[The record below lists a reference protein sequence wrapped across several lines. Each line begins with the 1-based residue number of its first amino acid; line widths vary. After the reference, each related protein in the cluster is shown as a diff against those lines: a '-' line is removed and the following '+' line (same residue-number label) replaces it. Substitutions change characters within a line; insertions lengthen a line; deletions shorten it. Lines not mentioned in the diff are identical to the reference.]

1 LPDNAPEKSGQIFSL
16 QSVAL
21 LLPFFRQYALR
32 LVGGIIALLLVDFLQ
47 LWTPRIIKMAVDEL
61 GSGMATGPGLLR
73 YAGLILLLAAGIAL
87 CRFIW
92 RYLILG
98 FSRLLERDLR
108 DRLLS
113 HLLTLD
119 RMFFQWHTTGEIMA
133 LTTNDLAAVQLA
145 SGMGL
150 IAFVDAVVMTLAAL
164 AFMAY
169 IHPMLTVIA
178 VSPMP
183 VLVFSTRLLS
193 ARMHKRFKK
202 VQEQFE
208 KLTEFARSTL
218 ANIRLIKAYT
228 QEAPQTEQFGRMG
241 EEYIRNNL
249 KVAVV
254 QGILS
259 PFSGL
264 VANCS
269 LLLVL
274 FFGGRLTI
282 QGIITVGDFVAFFSY
297 LFMLTWPM
305 MALGWVANLFQ
316 RGTTSLGRID
326 RILQEKPL
334 LKDCAARPTTVP
346 PAAGNITLNH
356 LSFAFPG
363 QAEPAIDDVC
373 MTIKPGIVGVVG
385 KSGSGKSILCNIL
398 ARLYPVADGTFFL
411 DGADVNTLPLA
422 AVRGSIAYVPQE
434 TTLFSDTIQFNI
446 ALGKKNAAMAEI
458 EEVAR
463 AASIHQEIM
472 ALADG
477 YQTRVGERGV
487 KLSGGQRQRIALARA
502 LLLDRPI
509 IIIDDGLSAVD
520 METEQAIIRSMAS
533 YLQGRT
539 CIVVSHRVAPLADAG
554 EILGMDQGRIAARGN
569 HAYLFA
575 NNPFYAK
582 IYTHQTT
589 VRGRQG

>member
-1 LPDNAPEKSGQIFSL
+1 M
-16 QSVAL
+16 
-21 LLPFFRQYALR
+21 
-32 LVGGIIALLLVDFLQ
+32 
-47 LWTPRIIKMAVDEL
+47 PRIIKRAVDEL
-61 GSGMATGPGLLR
+61 GIGTATGPGLLR
-73 YAGLILLLAAGIAL
+73 YAGLLLLLAAGIAV

-92 RYLILG
+92 RYLVLG

-108 DRLLS
+108 DRLLA

-119 RMFFQWHTTGEIMA
+119 RMFFQRHTTGEIMA
-133 LTTNDLAAVQLA
+133 LVTNDLAAVQLA
-145 SGMGL
+145 GGMGL
-150 IAFVDAVVMTLAAL
+150 IAFVDALVMTLAAL

-169 IHPMLTVIA
+169 IHPMLTVLA
-178 VSPMP
+178 VLPMP

-193 ARMHKRFKK
+193 ASMHRRFKR

-208 KLTEFARSTL
+208 ILTEFARSAL

-228 QEAPQTEQFGRMG
+228 QEAPQTLQFDRMG

-249 KVAVV
+249 KVAMV
-254 QGILS
+254 QGVLS

-264 VANCS
+264 IANCC

-282 QGIITVGDFVAFFSY
+282 QGVITVGDFVAFFSY

-316 RGTTSLGRID
+316 RGVTSLGRIE
-326 RILQEKPL
+326 RILQEKPEL
-334 LKDCAARPTTVP
+334 VDRAAGPTLP
-346 PAAGNITLNH
+346 PAAGNIRLNH
-356 LSFAFPG
+356 LSFVFPG
-363 QAEPAIDDVC
+363 QTTPAIDDVSV
-373 MTIKPGIVGVVG
+373 TIGPGIIGVVG
-385 KSGSGKSILCNIL
+385 KSGSGKSTLCNIL
-398 ARLYPVADGTFFL
+398 ARLYPVADGAYLL
-411 DGADVNTLPLA
+411 DNRDVNTLPLA

-434 TTLFSDTIQFNI
+434 TILFSETIGFNI
-446 ALGKKNAAMAEI
+446 ALGREHATIAEI

-463 AASIHQEIM
+463 AAAIHQEIM
-472 ALADG
+472 ALPEG

-554 EILGMDQGRIAARGN
+554 EILVMDQGRIAARGR
-569 HAYLFA
+569 HDQLFA
-575 NNPFYAK
+575 SNPFYAR
-582 IYTHQTT
+582 IYTYQTT
-589 VRGRQG
+589 VRERQG

>member
-1 LPDNAPEKSGQIFSL
+1 MSDDAPEKGGPGFSL
-16 QSVAL
+16 QSVRL
-21 LLPFFRQYALR
+21 LLPFFRQYAGR
-32 LVGGIIALLLVDFLQ
+32 LAGGIGALLLVDFLQ
-47 LWTPRIIKMAVDEL
+47 LWMPRIIKRAVDEL
-61 GSGMATGPGLLR
+61 GSGTATGPGLLR
-73 YAGLILLLAAGIAL
+73 YAGLLLLLAAGIAV

-92 RYLILG
+92 RYLVLG

-108 DRLLS
+108 DRLLA

-119 RMFFQWHTTGEIMA
+119 RMFFQRHTTGEIMA
-133 LTTNDLAAVQLA
+133 LVTNDLAAVQLA
-145 SGMGL
+145 GGMGL
-150 IAFVDAVVMTLAAL
+150 IAFVDALVMTVAAL

-169 IHPMLTVIA
+169 IHPMLTVLA
-178 VSPMP
+178 VLPMP

-193 ARMHKRFKK
+193 ASMHRRFKR

-208 KLTEFARSTL
+208 ILTEFARSAL

-228 QEAPQTEQFGRMG
+228 QEVPQTLQFDRMG

-249 KVAVV
+249 KVAMV
-254 QGILS
+254 QGVLS

-264 VANCS
+264 IANCC

-282 QGIITVGDFVAFFSY
+282 QGVITVGDFVAFFSY

-316 RGTTSLGRID
+316 RGVTSLGRIE
-326 RILQEKPL
+326 RILQEKPEL
-334 LKDCAARPTTVP
+334 VDRAAGPALP
-346 PAAGNITLNH
+346 PAAGNIRLKH
-356 LSFAFPG
+356 LSFVFPG
-363 QAEPAIDDVC
+363 QTAPAIDDVSV
-373 MTIKPGIVGVVG
+373 TIGPGIIGVVG
-385 KSGSGKSILCNIL
+385 KSGSGKSTLCNIL
-398 ARLYPVADGTFFL
+398 ARLYPVADGAYFL
-411 DGADVNTLPLA
+411 DNRDVNTLPLA

-434 TTLFSDTIQFNI
+434 TTLFSETIGFNI
-446 ALGKKNAAMAEI
+446 ALGRAQASIAEI

-463 AASIHQEIM
+463 AAAIHQEIM
-472 ALADG
+472 ALPEG

-533 YLQGRT
+533 YLRGRT

-554 EILGMDQGRIAARGN
+554 EILVMDQGRIAARGR
-569 HAYLFA
+569 HDQLFA
-575 NNPFYAK
+575 SNPFYAR
-582 IYTHQTT
+582 IYTYQTT
-589 VRGRQG
+589 VRERQG

>member
-1 LPDNAPEKSGQIFSL
+1 MPDDASEKDRQSFPLRSL
-16 QSVAL
+16 RL
-21 LLPFFRQYALR
+21 LLPFFRQYTAR
-32 LVGGIIALLLVDFLQ
+32 LIGGISALLLVDFLQ
-47 LWTPRIIKMAVDEL
+47 LWMPRIIKRAVDEL
-61 GSGMATGPGLLR
+61 GSGTATEPGLLR
-73 YAGLILLLAAGIAL
+73 YAGLILLLAAGIAV
-87 CRFIW
+87 CRFTW
-92 RYLILG
+92 RYLVLG

-108 DRLLS
+108 DHLLS

-119 RMFFQWHTTGEIMA
+119 RMFYQRHTTGEIMA

-178 VSPMP
+178 VLPMP

-193 ARMHKRFKK
+193 GSMHRRFKR

-208 KLTEFARSTL
+208 TLTEFARSTL
-218 ANIRLIKAYT
+218 GNIRLIKAYT
-228 QEAPQTEQFGRMG
+228 QEGPQTEQFGRMG

-264 VANCS
+264 IANSC

-282 QGIITVGDFVAFFSY
+282 QGVITVGDFVAFFSY

-316 RGTTSLGRID
+316 RGATSLGRID
-326 RILQEKPL
+326 RILQEKSL
-334 LKDCAARPTTVP
+334 LEDRAAGPARPP
-346 PAAGNITLNH
+346 SAGHITLNH
-356 LSFAFPG
+356 LSFVFPG
-363 QAEPAIDDVC
+363 QTTPAIDDAS

-385 KSGSGKSILCNIL
+385 KSGAGKSILCNIL

-422 AVRGSIAYVPQE
+422 AVRGSIAYVPQD
-434 TTLFSDTIQFNI
+434 TTLFSDTIGFNI
-446 ALGKKNAAMAEI
+446 SLGKENASMAEI

-463 AASIHQEIM
+463 AASVHEEIM
-472 ALADG
+472 ALPEG

-554 EILGMDQGRIAARGN
+554 EILVMDQGRIAARGN
-569 HAYLFA
+569 HAFLFA

-582 IYTHQTT
+582 IYTYQTT
-589 VRGRQG
+589 VGGRQG

>member
-1 LPDNAPEKSGQIFSL
+1 MPDNAPEKSGQIFSL
-16 QSVAL
+16 QSVRL

-47 LWTPRIIKMAVDEL
+47 LWTPRIIKRAVDEL
-61 GSGMATGPGLLR
+61 GSGTATGPGLLR

-87 CRFIW
+87 CRFVW

-119 RMFFQWHTTGEIMA
+119 RMFFQRHTTGEIMA

-145 SGMGL
+145 CGMGL

-183 VLVFSTRLLS
+183 LLVFSTRLLS
-193 ARMHKRFKK
+193 ARMHKRFKR

-282 QGIITVGDFVAFFSY
+282 QGIITIGDFVAFFSY

-316 RGTTSLGRID
+316 RGATSLGRID
-326 RILQEKPL
+326 LILQEKPL
-334 LKDCAARPTTVP
+334 LKDCAAGATTVS
-346 PAAGNITLNH
+346 PAAGNITMTH
-356 LSFAFPG
+356 LSFGFPG
-363 QAEPAIDDVC
+363 QKEPAINDVS
-373 MTIKPGIVGVVG
+373 MTIRPGILGVFG
-385 KSGSGKSILCNIL
+385 KSGSGKTTLCNIL
-398 ARLYPVADGTFFL
+398 ARLYPVADGTFFF

-477 YQTRVGERGV
+477 YQIRVGERGV

-502 LLLDRPI
+502 LLLARPI

-533 YLQGRT
+533 YLKGRT

-554 EILGMDQGRIAARGN
+554 EILVMDQGRIAARGN

>member
-1 LPDNAPEKSGQIFSL
+1 LSDDAEKGGPGFSL
-16 QSVAL
+16 QSVRL
-21 LLPFFRQYALR
+21 LLPFFRQYAAR
-32 LVGGIIALLLVDFLQ
+32 LAGGIGALLLVDFLQ
-47 LWTPRIIKMAVDEL
+47 LWMPRIIKRAVDEL
-61 GSGMATGPGLLR
+61 GIGTATGPGLLR
-73 YAGLILLLAAGIAL
+73 YAGLLLLLAAGIAV

-92 RYLILG
+92 RYLVLG

-108 DRLLS
+108 DRLLA

-119 RMFFQWHTTGEIMA
+119 RMFFQRHTTGEIMA
-133 LTTNDLAAVQLA
+133 LVTNDLAAVQLA
-145 SGMGL
+145 GGMGL
-150 IAFVDAVVMTLAAL
+150 IAFVDALVMTLAAL

-169 IHPMLTVIA
+169 IHPMLTVLA
-178 VSPMP
+178 VLPMP

-193 ARMHKRFKK
+193 ASMHRRFKR

-208 KLTEFARSTL
+208 ILTEFARSAL

-228 QEAPQTEQFGRMG
+228 QEAPQTLQFDRMG

-249 KVAVV
+249 KVAMV
-254 QGILS
+254 QGVLS

-264 VANCS
+264 IANCC

-282 QGIITVGDFVAFFSY
+282 QGVITVGDFVAFFSY

-316 RGTTSLGRID
+316 RGVTSLGRIE
-326 RILQEKPL
+326 RILQEKPEL
-334 LKDCAARPTTVP
+334 VDRAAGPTLP
-346 PAAGNITLNH
+346 PAAGNIRLNH
-356 LSFAFPG
+356 LSFVFPG
-363 QAEPAIDDVC
+363 QTTPAIDDVSV
-373 MTIKPGIVGVVG
+373 TIGPGIIGVVG
-385 KSGSGKSILCNIL
+385 KSGSGKSTLCNIL
-398 ARLYPVADGTFFL
+398 ARLYPVADGAYLL
-411 DGADVNTLPLA
+411 DNRDVNTLPLA

-434 TTLFSDTIQFNI
+434 TILFSETIGFNI
-446 ALGKKNAAMAEI
+446 ALGREHATIAEI

-463 AASIHQEIM
+463 AAAIHQEIM
-472 ALADG
+472 ALPEG

-554 EILGMDQGRIAARGN
+554 EILVMDQGRIAARGR
-569 HAYLFA
+569 HDQLFA
-575 NNPFYAK
+575 SNPFYAR
-582 IYTHQTT
+582 IYTYQTT
-589 VRGRQG
+589 VRERQG

>member
-1 LPDNAPEKSGQIFSL
+1 LPDNAPDKDGQIFSR
-16 QSVAL
+16 QSVLL
-21 LLPFFRQYALR
+21 LLPFFKKYASR
-32 LVGGIIALLLVDFLQ
+32 LAGGILALLLVDFLQ
-47 LWTPRIIKMAVDEL
+47 LWTPRIIKRAVDEL
-61 GSGMATGPGLLR
+61 GRGEATGAGLLR
-73 YAGLILLLAAGIAL
+73 YAGLILLLAAGIAV
-87 CRFIW
+87 CRFTW
-92 RYLILG
+92 RTLVLG

-119 RMFFQWHTTGEIMA
+119 RMFFQRHTTGEIMA
-133 LTTNDLAAVQLA
+133 LITNDLAAVQLA
-145 SGMGL
+145 GGMGL

-169 IHPMLTVIA
+169 IHPLLTVIA
-178 VSPMP
+178 VLPMP
-183 VLVFSTRLLS
+183 VLVVSTRLLS
-193 ARMHKRFKK
+193 ARMHSRFKK

-208 KLTEFARSTL
+208 ILTEFARSAL
-218 ANIRLIKAYT
+218 SNIRLIKAYT
-228 QEAPQTEQFGRMG
+228 QEAPQTVQFGRMG

-264 VANCS
+264 VANSC

-274 FFGGRLTI
+274 FYGGRLTI
-282 QGIITVGDFVAFFSY
+282 QGVITVGDFVAFFSY

-316 RGTTSLGRID
+316 RGATSLGRID
-326 RILQEKPL
+326 RILREKPL
-334 LKDCAARPTTVP
+334 LEDRAAG
-346 PAAGNITLNH
+346 PALPACAGNITLNH

-363 QAEPAIDDVC
+363 QTEPAIDDVSL
-373 MTIKPGIVGVVG
+373 TIRPGILGVVG

-398 ARLYPVADGTFFL
+398 ARLYPVADGAYFL
-411 DGADVNTLPLA
+411 DNRDVNTLPLA

-434 TTLFSDTIQFNI
+434 TTLFSDTIGFNI
-446 ALGKKNAAMAEI
+446 ALGRENASMAEI

-463 AASIHQEIM
+463 AASVHQEIM
-472 ALADG
+472 ALPDG

-520 METEQAIIRSMAS
+520 METEQTIIRSMAS

-554 EILGMDQGRIAARGN
+554 EILVMEHGRIAARGN
-569 HAYLFA
+569 HSHLFA
-575 NNPFYAK
+575 HNPFYAK

-589 VRGRQG
+589 GRERQG